1 MVRFIKTLVC
11 VAVLCAMSVTPLLA
25 MEPGVETSSKL
36 DVCEFDFFL
45 LDHFVQADL
54 SKVPA
59 VLDYLVENAPK
70 IQNELCKDKS
80 KQKGLTYKA
89 GQLYKTQR
97 ERDAAIPKV
106 FTKYFGF
113 EGNEVNGRKLTAE
126 DNAAYNLVLDYI
138 VSKYDMWYAL
148 GKKTA
153 LQTDSKLTTG
163 GFLEYMLAYRVTPS
177 SVAGAAQT
185 AAMSPAGI
193 AADAAASWATLWIQK
208 ESPYERDSYYE
219 IDYSWLLV
227 ARDNFL
233 ARYPNSRYRDALNAL
248 INEKIVAELYDDD
261 KKSGVLALGVGFSV
275 GKTVK
280 SSSLDAVDE
289 DFTFSIV
296 NGRIQVYSFV
306 FGIQVDLMMANG
318 FTAAGLDAMAGRT
331 FEFDEYA
338 IDVLAGLGFDE
349 FYVGEDSIM
358 CLAFMGGVQAL
369 RRLPLGDMAY
379 IVPKLQWILKTLEFD
394 DPIKN
399 RKRRAFINQF
409 SIGISFEGRQPLSRL
424 NIGK

>member
-1 MVRFIKTLVC
+1 MRFVLFLC
-11 VAVLCAMSVTPLLA
+11 VVSLTSLFAR
-25 MEPGVETSSKL
+25 EPDAGSSPKL

-45 LDHFVQADL
+45 MDHFVHPEL
-54 SKVPA
+54 SKVSE
-59 VLDYLVENAPK
+59 VLDYLVENAP
-70 IQNELCKDKS
+70 QVENELCKDKS

-89 GQLYKTQR
+89 GQLYETHR
-97 ERDAAIPKV
+97 EGDAAIPKV
-106 FTKYFGF
+106 HTRYFGF
-113 EGNEVNGRKLTAE
+113 GGHVVNGRELTEE
-126 DNAAYNLVLDYI
+126 DNAAYNLVLDYL

-163 GFLEYMLAYRVTPS
+163 GFLEYMLKYRVTPS
-177 SVAGAAQT
+177 SVADAASEVALT
-185 AAMSPAGI
+185 PAGI
-193 AADAAASWATLWIQK
+193 AASAATSWASLWIQK
-208 ESPYERDSYYE
+208 DSPYERDSYYN

-248 INEKIVAELYDDD
+248 IDEKIIAELYEND
-261 KKSGVLALGVGFSV
+261 KKSGVLALGVGLSV

-280 SSSLDAVDE
+280 SSALDAVDE
-289 DFTFSIV
+289 YVTFSLP
-296 NGRIQVYSFV
+296 NGRVQVYSFV
-306 FGIQVDLMMANG
+306 FQIQVDILVANRI
-318 FTAAGLDAMAGRT
+318 TVTGLDALMGRT

-338 IDVLAGLGFDE
+338 FDVLAGLGFDE
-349 FYVGEDSIM
+349 FYVGEDTTM
-358 CLAFMGGVQAL
+358 YLAFMGGVQAL

-379 IVPKLQWILKTLEFD
+379 IVPKLQWLLKTVKFD

-399 RKRRAFINQF
+399 RKRRAFLNQF